1 MRNRKNNCASI
12 VLVHEGA
19 GLSRRSKNPSSSS
32 SSPEDPSSSSDSF
45 ATVRAPTMKPTS
57 LLALLLCTHVVRQ
70 GEAWVSHMMG
80 KQTTTSMQ
88 RGESGGCRESSSSSS
103 ASSALSATSSRR
115 EMIQRTASVGGF
127 FWATSTTTTTLA
139 VPPPAYAELDYS
151 KIQDLL
157 GADATAVYEPGPGKR
172 PSYLTEPTSEF
183 VENEKKAAAFRA
195 INMQKK
201 KTFLTQLDLM
211 TTAPNDES
219 TLTTALDEMRRQV
232 KADNGL
238 PIGITKEMVVKTCR
252 RRKSLKYW
260 PTNVEIAYVDSF
272 IC

>member
-1 MRNRKNNCASI
+1 
-12 VLVHEGA
+12 
-19 GLSRRSKNPSSSS
+19 
-32 SSPEDPSSSSDSF
+32 
-45 ATVRAPTMKPTS
+45 MKPTS
-57 LLALLLCTHVVRQ
+57 LLALLLCTHVVRL

-80 KQTTTSMQ
+80 KETTASMQ
-88 RGESGGCRESSSSSS
+88 RGETGGCRESSSSSS
-103 ASSALSATSSRR
+103 ASALSATTSRR
-115 EMIQRTASVGGF
+115 EMIQRTAGVGGF
-127 FWATSTTTTTLA
+127 FSAASAVLVVGTTTTLA
-139 VPPPAYAELDYS
+139 LPPPAYAELDYS

-195 INMQKK
+195 INLQKK
-201 KTFLTQLDLM
+201 KTFLTRLDLI

-272 IC
+272 IIC